1 MSQILP
7 NPPTCNS
14 PIKPPTRRD
23 YLQILIIF
31 IDGIFL
37 LLTFYWHRVVNVRK
51 PDSSLALSFDVTS
64 QSITRC
70 PVDSPGSVIFLMRWT
85 FCAYQCPFLVPSLR
99 ISTRCPEFNFIFFY
113 LNHNEDEELNKVNFN
128 FNREKLTKLLT
139 YLYLYPV

>member
-70 PVDSPGSVIFLMRWT
+70 PVDSPGSVILLMRWT

-99 ISTRCPEFNFIFFY
+99 IFY
-113 LNHNEDEELNKVNFN
+113 LNHNEDEELKKVNFN